1 MIRHIA
7 ARELRAYFLSP
18 LAWTVL
24 AVIQFV
30 VALLFLRQL
39 EAYLEIQP
47 QLAATP
53 GAPGVT
59 EVVIAPVFGTVA
71 VLLML
76 VVPLLTMRLVAEER
90 RAGTLPLLLSAPLSM
105 TDIIL
110 GKYLGLMGLLGAL
123 LLLLG
128 AMPLSLALVG
138 GLDWGLFTAVFLGL
152 ALMLAAFGA
161 AGLWTSTLTANPV
174 VAAVAGFGLLILLWI
189 IGLLGS
195 GGQGEPGLLARLSV
209 QGHLQALL
217 SGRFDTADV
226 AYFVL
231 FAVTFLVLGIQ
242 RLDAERRGG

>member
-1 MIRHIA
+1 VIRHIA
-7 ARELRAYFLSP
+7 ARELRGFFLSP

-24 AVIQFV
+24 AVIELI

-39 EAYLEIQP
+39 EAFLEIQP

-53 GAPGVT
+53 GAPGMT
-59 EVVIAPVFGTVA
+59 EVVVAPVFGTVA

-90 RAGTLPLLLSAPLSM
+90 RSRTLPLLFSAPLSM
-105 TDIIL
+105 RDIVL
-110 GKYLGLMGLLGAL
+110 GKYLGLLGLLGAL
-123 LLLLG
+123 LLLLA
-128 AMPLSLALVG
+128 AMPLSLALLG
-138 GLDWGLFTAVFLGL
+138 GLDWGLFAAVFLGL

-174 VAAVAGFGLLILLWI
+174 VAAMAGFGLLILFWI
-189 IGLLGS
+189 IGMLS
-195 GGQGEPGLLARLSV
+195 GASTGEPTLFSHLSV

-226 AYFVL
+226 LYFVL
-231 FAVTFLVLGIQ
+231 FAVTFLVLAMR
-242 RLDAERRGG
+242 RLDADRLRG